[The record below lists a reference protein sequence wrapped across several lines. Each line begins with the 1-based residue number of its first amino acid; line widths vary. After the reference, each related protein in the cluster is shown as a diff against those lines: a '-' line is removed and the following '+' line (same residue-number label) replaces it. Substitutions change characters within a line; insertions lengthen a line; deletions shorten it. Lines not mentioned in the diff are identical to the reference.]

1 VYETILYGVESRIAT
16 DHAESFGEAQ
26 RDPAAAPVPNFMSL
40 WRSPKPVIAQVHG
53 WCIGGVSEL
62 ALCADIVVAADVGS
76 QASASKAQGAIG

>member
-1 VYETILYGVESRIAT
+1 
-16 DHAESFGEAQ
+16 
-26 RDPAAAPVPNFMSL
+26 MSL

-53 WCIGGVSEL
+53 WCIGGASEL